1 MKYTVQVCMTY
12 VHVMDVEADSQDEAE
27 RLAFGMFDLNRA
39 NQGEGECWTIATDEE
54 AV

>member
-27 RLAFGMFDLNRA
+27 RLAFGMFEDRKSTRLNSSH
-39 NQGEGECWTIATDEE
+39 
-54 AV
+54 